1 MLDQR
6 LQQLFVASL
15 HDQRYPTFEAAIA
28 RHRDAGL
35 ADASF
40 AGARASSKGL
50 ALHKEPDTPGL
61 GAEDI
66 CLTPVQIGS
75 ELRCR
80 AWNLRAALRL
90 PANRSMRRLPIGAF
104 ITVLVIPYFWASFGL
119 QPEASSNPARVRVPH
134 DHAGCGNYP
143 LKIELVNASLSLF
156 HLRPLL
162 MPRQNAKS
170 TNRQAAVK
178 QIRMIP
184 TRAPLR
190 AAPLLRSADGGMCS
204 AVADSECRAGV
215 QWLALSSSVAARG
228 THRCGPPPSRGEPMG
243 VKDPAA
249 QTIRERRALLPE
261 QAPRSKQRPSTGKTT
276 TLALSS

>member
-66 CLTPVQIGS
+66 WLTPVQIVS
-75 ELRCR
+75 VRCR
-80 AWNLRAALRL
+80 AWNFRAALRL
-90 PANRSMRRLPIGAF
+90 PANRSMPIGAF

-184 TRAPLR
+184 RSSRTS
-190 AAPLLRSADGGMCS
+190 AAPDPCTAACG
-204 AVADSECRAGV
+204 AVASECRRRHVFSGGGQRV
-215 QWLALSSSVAARG
+215 PRRRSVARAELIGSRARH
-228 THRCGPPPSRGEPMG
+228 TSLWPS
-243 VKDPAA
+243 
-249 QTIRERRALLPE
+249 
-261 QAPRSKQRPSTGKTT
+261 S
-276 TLALSS
+276 